1 MGMVSSTMILCS
13 PGMARPMWIPRPPR
27 RQETLLDD
35 GDDNDDDDD
44 DDDDDGYGD
53 GDGDDDDDDDDHHH
67 HHHHEHEHGE
77 YTDRNVWCFEWK

>member
-27 RQETLLDD
+27 RQETMWDD
-35 GDDNDDDDD
+35 GDDDDDD

-53 GDGDDDDDDDDHHH
+53 GDDDDDHHH
-67 HHHHEHEHGE
+67 HRHEHEHEHGE